1 MNIKNLWLAAAL
13 AIIAAGPA
21 AASVNIVAAENFYGD
36 IARQI
41 GGNNVSVISI
51 LNNPDQDP
59 HLFEVSPSV
68 GREVSTAAIVV
79 YSGLD
84 YDQWMPD
91 LLAAAPAAGRQVI
104 VVAPLGGHKDG
115 DNPHVWYDVATMEGY
130 AEKLAAAL
138 AAEDPAHAAAYQSNL
153 AAFQQSLAPLNARI
167 AALRTRLAGL
177 PVAATEP
184 VFGYMAAAL
193 GLDVGDNGFQ
203 LAVMNGTEPSAR
215 QIAGIEKDL
224 RDHRVKLLI
233 YNSQAS
239 DTTADRMRRIALASH
254 VPLLAVTETEPA
266 GQDYQQWMTGALAA
280 LAQALPVS

>member
-91 LLAAAPAAGRQVI
+91 LLAAAPATGRQVI

>member
-1 MNIKNLWLAAAL
+1 VNIKNLWLATAL
-13 AIIAAGPA
+13 ALFAAGPA
-21 AASVNIVAAENFYGD
+21 AASVNIIAAENFYGD

-91 LLAAAPAAGRQVI
+91 LLAASPATGRQVI
-104 VVAPLGGHKDG
+104 VVAPLGGHRGG